1 MPDGF
6 PAQGEQ
12 SMAASNK
19 FFEKI
24 KSFFV
29 SILNGIKTAW
39 KVFRREL
46 KSFIDAPFSWIWNSI
61 KYLYRQLVRFI
72 RWLLIQ
78 PVLFFRR
85 VFKWFM
91 NLTGRRVWAF
101 AWRFAVWAVV
111 ILVVGFFAAV
121 HWPHSQVPKV
131 EVPDQIVYLDQ
142 GWGAG
147 REAANRQTYYFTPQG
162 TGNVLKN
169 MRYDWFVNLELPWG
183 QSRIA
188 DPLHMLSYGFEVDTE
203 PTLRNPHLLPVGF
216 AKHFDPRLGD
226 DVLDITCAACHT
238 GNLLVTKEDGSSV
251 SIRIDGGQGMHA
263 FTAANMPHF
272 VPVLIASMAS
282 TLVNPVKFSRFAN
295 KVLGPDR
302 YEDGKA
308 ALRKEFKK
316 TFQAILN
323 VGITEKTH
331 DLVSLQEGY
340 ARTDALTRIGNAVFG
355 DHITTDN
362 YKKVDAP
369 VNYPPVWDIWKF
381 DWVQYSGS
389 VAQPMARNLGESLG
403 VGANFDFFSSD
414 GKPVPEDYR
423 YVTTTRLDDLHKIEI
438 ALRALRPPVWP
449 QELLGEIDQE
459 KAVKGGIAFIRTCQG
474 CHGPHPAYPR
484 QKTVEAPLKTAQQ
497 PHWRMKLLDV
507 NDIGTD
513 PVAAVNFVRRTFDL
527 SSTGLGI
534 QEVRE
539 VVAHEL
545 EQCYERMLAYDFP
558 ENHEYCASVDHNNTD
573 SMCSKWDIDRKYY
586 DNEKNKALDAINLS
600 STTNGQGLNYLGLL
614 MKRKMYKDAGYTD
627 DQIQDLNGFGAL
639 DIPQV
644 KMAYKA
650 RPLGGIWATA
660 PYLHNGSVR
669 NIYQML
675 SPQHERD
682 RKFFIG
688 RPEFDPELLGIKYAD
703 KKDGGFWMDTSIRGN
718 ANTGHEFRDG
728 YTEWKEGN
736 SPQFGVIGPA
746 YTNDERFEIIEYLKV
761 HLDDPPLSDL
771 YLETFTGIVARIKAS
786 MQGEAGEG
794 DNSGSWSGGEAKNL
808 VEYLGNHSGAAGLT
822 PELIADIEFIKSQLS
837 VDDYANAQNRY
848 GEKSYALCGVAKPAP
863 GARR

>member
-1 MPDGF
+1 
-6 PAQGEQ
+6 
-12 SMAASNK
+12 MAASNK
-19 FFEKI
+19 HVEKI
-24 KSFFV
+24 KSFFIR
-29 SILNGIKTAW
+29 ILNGIKGAW
-39 KVFRREL
+39 KAFRRGL
-46 KSFIDAPFSWIWNSI
+46 KNFINAPFSWTWNSI
-61 KYLYRQLVRFI
+61 KYLYGQLARFI

-78 PVLFFRR
+78 PVLFFRA
-85 VFKWFM
+85 VINWFM
-91 NLTGRRVWAF
+91 NLTGRRVWAIT
-101 AWRFAVWAVV
+101 WRLAVWAVV
-111 ILVVGFFAAV
+111 ILGVGFFAAV
-121 HWPHSQVPKV
+121 HWPHSQVP
-131 EVPDQIVYLDQ
+131 EIEAPDQVVYLGQ
-142 GWGAG
+142 GWGGG
-147 REAANRQTYYFTPQG
+147 REAADRQTYYFTPQG

-183 QSRIA
+183 QRRFA
-188 DPLHMLSYGFEVDTE
+188 DPLQMLSYGFQVDAE
-203 PTLRNPHLLPVGF
+203 PTPRNPDLLPVGF

-226 DVLDITCAACHT
+226 DVLDITCATCHT

-282 TLVNPVKFSRFAN
+282 TLVNPIKFHRFAN

-308 ALRKEFKK
+308 ALREEFKK
-316 TFQAILN
+316 TFWAILD
-323 VGITEKTH
+323 VGVIEKTH

-403 VGANFDFFSSD
+403 VGATFNFFSSD
-414 GKPVPEDYR
+414 GKPIPEDYR
-423 YVTTTRLDDLHKIEI
+423 YVTSTRLDDLHDIEV

-449 QELLGEIDQE
+449 QELLGEIDQD
-459 KAVKGGIAFIRTCQG
+459 KAIKGGIAFIRTCQG
-474 CHGPHPAYPR
+474 CHGPHPAGLR
-484 QKTVEAPLKTAQQ
+484 QKTVEAPLKVKTAERPGK
-497 PHWRMKLLDV
+497 PHWKMKLLSV

-513 PVAAVNFVRRTFDL
+513 PTAAVNFVRRTFDL
-527 SSTGLGI
+527 SSTGIGI
-534 QEVRE
+534 QEVRD
-539 VVAHEL
+539 VLGHEL
-545 EQCYERMLAYDFP
+545 DQCYERMLAYDFP
-558 ENHEYCASVDHNNTD
+558 ERNKYCENVDHNYPD
-573 SMCSKWDIDRKYY
+573 SMCTEWDTARKYY
-586 DNEKNKALDAINLS
+586 DNEKVKALDGINLS
-600 STTNGQGLNYLGLL
+600 ATSNGQGLNYFGLL
-614 MKRKMYKDAGYTD
+614 MKQKMYKDAKYTYD
-627 DQIQDLNGFGAL
+627 EIQILNGYGAL

-660 PYLHNGSVR
+660 PFLHNGSVR
-669 NIYQML
+669 NIYQIL

-688 RPEFDPELLGIKYAD
+688 RPEFDPEQVGIKLAD
-703 KKDGGFWMDTSIRGN
+703 KKHGGFWMDTSIRGN
-718 ANTGHEFRDG
+718 SNTGHEFRDG
-728 YTEWKEGN
+728 YTEWKEDN

-746 YTNDERFEIIEYLKV
+746 YTKNERYEIIEYLKV

-771 YLETFTGIVARIKAS
+771 YLETFKGIVAHIKAT
-786 MQGEAGEG
+786 MQDEIGKGS
-794 DNSGSWSGGEAKNL
+794 NTSSWSGGEAHNL
-808 VEYLGNHSGAAGLT
+808 DEYLDNHSGAAGLK
-822 PELIADIEFIKSQLS
+822 PALKADIEFIKSHLNYS
-837 VDDYANAQNRY
+837 YDNKA
-848 GEKSYALCGVAKPAP
+848 YALCGMAKPAP
-863 GARR
+863 RGEK